1 MGAQQLYST
10 MSKVCILS
18 SPKLA
23 GDKMQTF
30 DVVQYIHTSS
40 MAEYVILVAPRT
52 PTTQRA
58 GDIEAHIVIREFP
71 SYIIRINLLKAIE

>member
-23 GDKMQTF
+23 GDKMQT
-30 DVVQYIHTSS
+30 SS
-40 MAEYVILVAPRT
+40 MAECVILAAPRT